1 MMNNKNNSTN
11 LTAELKVKLQETIK
25 EEKIKQQEQQ
35 RQEIIH
41 QNDEWMWELDYD
53 KNGKL
58 IKSLSNYI
66 KLLSDCPHIGKFS
79 FDTYTQRRLYT
90 DANGIEYEFTDSLYR
105 EFYQWSEQFVCP
117 CDEKKCVTA
126 MLYLSDKNSYNSA
139 TERFDNLIWDG
150 VPRLERFFID

>member
-35 RQEIIH
+35 RQEKIH

-66 KLLSDCPHIGKFS
+66 KLLSDCPDRKS
-79 FDTYTQRRLYT
+79 
-90 DANGIEYEFTDSLYR
+90 
-105 EFYQWSEQFVCP
+105 V
-117 CDEKKCVTA
+117 V
-126 MLYLSDKNSYNSA
+126 
-139 TERFDNLIWDG
+139 
-150 VPRLERFFID
+150 